1 MLTPSVSLGPTVG
14 SGMGVPILVVEDDP
28 HLRQIIREVL
38 EDEGLVVVTAAD
50 GRQALQRAAAQR
62 PALVVL
68 DMRLPVLDGAG
79 VVAGLRATFGVPPP
93 VLVITAHG
101 RAAEKA
107 RQVGAFAFLSK
118 PLELDELVA
127 SVQRALESG

>member
-1 MLTPSVSLGPTVG
+1 LTPSVSRGPAVDRG
-14 SGMGVPILVVEDDP
+14 IGAPILVVEDDP
-28 HLRQIIREVL
+28 YLRQIIRDVL
-38 EDEGLVVVTAAD
+38 EDEGLVVETAAD

-79 VVAGLRATFGVPPP
+79 VVAGLRASFGVPPP
-93 VLVITAHG
+93 VLVITADG

-127 SVQRALESG
+127 SVQRALESR

>member
-1 MLTPSVSLGPTVG
+1 
-14 SGMGVPILVVEDDP
+14 MGVPILVVEDDP

-38 EDEGLVVVTAAD
+38 EDEGLVVETAAD

-79 VVAGLRATFGVPPP
+79 VVAGLRASFGVPPP
-93 VLVITAHG
+93 VLVITADG